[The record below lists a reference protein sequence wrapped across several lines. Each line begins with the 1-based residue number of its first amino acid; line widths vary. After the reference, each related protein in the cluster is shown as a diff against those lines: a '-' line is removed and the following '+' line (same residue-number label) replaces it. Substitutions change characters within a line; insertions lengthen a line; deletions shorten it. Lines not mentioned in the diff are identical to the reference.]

1 MKQVSGSIY
10 TSVSTKVEVVLTDI
24 KLGNIK
30 VTETLQYFIS
40 IFTQLQ
46 GLQNFSSVY
55 PIPPR
60 ILSYTVTL

>member
-10 TSVSTKVEVVLTDI
+10 TSVSTKVEVVLTDM

-30 VTETLQYFIS
+30 VTEMLQYFIS

-46 GLQNFSSVY
+46 GLQDFSSVY
-55 PIPPR
+55 PIPPASFPV
-60 ILSYTVTL
+60 L

>member
-10 TSVSTKVEVVLTDI
+10 TSVSTKVEVVLTDM